1 MKIIAFNRLAG
12 TPVESFGGIDIIPD
26 SAMILPGKPLF
37 VPDFGADRW
46 IGKISLAFRINRLGK
61 NISEKFAPRY
71 YDSVSAALR
80 FFPEGSENDMTRRG
94 LLSGCDGTFVHGEW
108 VPLPPAGMPVTI
120 SGPVPEATLSAADI
134 SIDSVIAAASR
145 YMTLKTGDI
154 ILAAVLPGNIPAIQD
169 TAVTINI
176 DGSPNLNLRIK

>member
-1 MKIIAFNRLAG
+1 MKIIAFNRLPG
-12 TPVESFGGIDIIPD
+12 TPVEAFGGIDIIPD

-71 YDSVSAALR
+71 YDAMSVAMR
-80 FFPEGSENDMTRRG
+80 FFPEGMDDDMTRRG

-108 VPLPPAGMPVTI
+108 VPLPPAGTPVSI
-120 SGPVPEATLSAADI
+120 SGPVPPVALSPVEI
-134 SIDSVIAAASR
+134 QIDTAIAAASR

-154 ILAAVLPGNIPAIQD
+154 ILAATLNDTIPAVQD
-169 TAVTINI
+169 TAIAINI
-176 DGSPNLNLRIK
+176 NNRPIFNLRIK

>member
-1 MKIIAFNRLAG
+1 MKIIAFNRLPG
-12 TPVESFGGIDIIPD
+12 TPVESFGDIDIIPD
-26 SAMILPGKPLF
+26 SAMILPGRPLF

-71 YDSVSAALR
+71 YDAMSVALR
-80 FFPEGSENDMTRRG
+80 FFPEGMDDDMTRRG

-108 VPLPPAGMPVTI
+108 VSLPSAGLTLAI
-120 SGPVPEATLSAADI
+120 SGAGPEMTLSETDIRIDAAI
-134 SIDSVIAAASR
+134 STASR

-154 ILAAVLPGNIPAIQD
+154 ILAAVLPGTIPAVQD

-176 DGSPNLNLRIK
+176 DNSPNLILRIK